1 MGAQAAPDRAV
12 SDALPTTAAVEGPAV
27 EAAGLGYTFAE
38 RAVPTLHDVT
48 FTLPRGSFTVVAGP
62 TGSGKSTLLRALAGL
77 IPHQASGTMAGLV
90 QICGRNTRT
99 TAPADLA
106 PTVGLIVQS
115 PDDQICTSSVDAEIA
130 FGLENLALPSEEIG
144 RRIDGTLQRF
154 GLHGFRYASPQT
166 LSGGLRQR
174 LVLAAVAAMRPLV
187 LVCDEPLSQ
196 LDANAARSLLAELC
210 RLRDDG
216 VAIVMAEHRL
226 EDVLPHADRLLVLD
240 AGRLV
245 ADVVARDAVQV
256 SAALK
261 AARLE
266 VLSVEPVPHVRASK
280 NAASIVTLAD
290 VGFRYPTAPC
300 DVWTNLTATI
310 HDGECIALVGPNGV
324 GKSTLLALLGGA
336 LRPTAGKITW
346 HATEHRVAG
355 TLVPQQVDL
364 TLFSR
369 TVRDELAFGP
379 RQTDC
384 HAATVA
390 ERVQLAAATFQLEAL
405 LDEPPQALSRGQ
417 RVRTALA
424 AAFATSP
431 SLLLLDEPTTGQDGP
446 TVDLVMAA
454 LRRTVGTAH
463 GPAAVLF
470 STHHLRT
477 ALHYADRIWIAG
489 RDGWVIDADRA
500 ALERRE
506 VPR

>member
-1 MGAQAAPDRAV
+1 MGAQAAPDCAV
-12 SDALPTTAAVEGPAV
+12 SDAYPSKPAADGPAV
-27 EAAGLGYTFAE
+27 DVVDFGYTFAE
-38 RAVPTLHDVT
+38 RAAPTLQDIT
-48 FTLPRGSFTVVAGP
+48 FSLPRGSFTVVGGP

-90 QICGRNTRT
+90 EVCGRNTRT
-99 TAPADLA
+99 TSPADLA
-106 PTVGLIVQS
+106 PTVGLVAQS
-115 PDDQICTSSVDAEIA
+115 PDDQICTSSVEAEIA
-130 FGLENLALPSEEIG
+130 FGLENLALPPDEIG
-144 RRIDGTLQRF
+144 RRIDETLQRF
-154 GLHGFRYASPQT
+154 GLQGFRHASPQT

-174 LVLAAVAAMRPLV
+174 LVLAAVAAMRPQV

-196 LDANAARSLLAELC
+196 LDVEAARAFLVDLR
-210 RLRDDG
+210 RLRGAG
-216 VAIVMAEHRL
+216 VTVVIAEHRL
-226 EDVLPHADRLLVLD
+226 EDVLPYADRLLVLD

-245 ADVVARDAVQV
+245 GDVDTHHAAQV

-266 VLSVEPVPHVRASK
+266 ISLVDPAPLPRVS
-280 NAASIVTLAD
+280 NQAATIVTLAD
-290 VGFRYPTAPC
+290 VGFRYPQAPC
-300 DVWTNLTATI
+300 DVWTNLAATI
-310 HDGECIALVGPNGV
+310 HHGECVALVGPNGV
-324 GKSTLLALLGGA
+324 GKSTLLSLLGGA
-336 LRPTAGKITW
+336 LRPTVGRITW
-346 HATEHRVAG
+346 QTPADRVTG

-369 TVRDELAFGP
+369 TVRDELAFGH
-379 RQTDC
+379 RQTGCDV
-384 HAATVA
+384 ATVT
-390 ERVQLAAATFQLEAL
+390 ERVQFAAATFQLETL

-454 LRRTVGTAH
+454 LRRTVGTAR

-489 RDGWVIDADRA
+489 RNGWVIDADRA